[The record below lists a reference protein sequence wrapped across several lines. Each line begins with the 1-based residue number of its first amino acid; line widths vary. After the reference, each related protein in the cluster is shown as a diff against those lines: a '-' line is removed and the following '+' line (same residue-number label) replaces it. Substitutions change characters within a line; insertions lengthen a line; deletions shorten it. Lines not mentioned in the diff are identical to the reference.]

1 MPELTAAALR
11 LLEAL
16 AAEGAY
22 GFHPEPDEPGI
33 LAVVGQRNG
42 ISLRRA
48 SAAIAVAGELERSG
62 FAAWRPPARSR
73 RRRFV
78 VTERGWAK
86 LAETAAATDGAVI
99 QHCRE
104 RVVSHAEAEI
114 CP

>member
-1 MPELTAAALR
+1 MPALTAAALR

-22 GFHPEPDEPGI
+22 GFRPEPDEPGI
-33 LAVVGQRNG
+33 LAVVGQCRG

-48 SAAIAVAGELERSG
+48 SASLAAAGELETSG
-62 FAAWRPPARSR
+62 LAVWRAPARSR

-78 VTERGWAK
+78 VTDQGWAK
-86 LAETAAATDGAVI
+86 LVATATATDVAAF
-99 QHCRE
+99 QRCDE
-104 RVVSHAEAEI
+104 RVEFYAEAEI